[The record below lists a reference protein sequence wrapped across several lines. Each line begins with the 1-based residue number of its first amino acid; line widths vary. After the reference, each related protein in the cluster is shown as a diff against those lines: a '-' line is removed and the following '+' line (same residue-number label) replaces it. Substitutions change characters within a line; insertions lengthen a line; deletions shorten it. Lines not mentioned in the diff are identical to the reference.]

1 MKFNLSWMNLT
12 TSMHLVIW
20 RNLTWHKI
28 KWNYIH
34 RLVWPSSQYGW
45 IWSKQPLKL
54 SMLFWSMK
62 SNLIHNMSNFIHIAK
77 NIHVTQFHPC
87 HSYHPC
93 QVNLIHIMVF
103 RMIQFHPCAQFS
115 FLSSWFFFIHVTL
128 SFESWISYHSMW
140 KFYPCQIYQNKLQT
154 NVCQPCYSTLNWWT
168 PWFFP
173 QFEHQIYNATH
184 DLQRKVV
191 DVLIIALL

>member
-1 MKFNLSWMNLT
+1 MERKVTWMKFNLSWMNLT

-77 NIHVTQFHPC
+77 IHPC

-103 RMIQFHPCAQFS
+103 RMIQFHPCAQFL
-115 FLSSWFFFIHVTL
+115 FLSSWFFFIHVKFTKT
-128 SFESWISYHSMW
+128 SCKQMFVNHVIQPWIDELHDFFHNLNI
-140 KFYPCQIYQNKLQT
+140 KFIM
-154 NVCQPCYSTLNWWT
+154 QPMICKGRWLMS
-168 PWFFP
+168 
-173 QFEHQIYNATH
+173 
-184 DLQRKVV
+184 
-191 DVLIIALL
+191 